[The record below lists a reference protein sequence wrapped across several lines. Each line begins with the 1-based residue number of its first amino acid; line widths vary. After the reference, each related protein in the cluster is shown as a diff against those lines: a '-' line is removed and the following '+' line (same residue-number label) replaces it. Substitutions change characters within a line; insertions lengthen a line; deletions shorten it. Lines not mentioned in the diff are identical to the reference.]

1 MKLNELA
8 ADLATIP
15 ADLTQL
21 EIAGLSAD
29 SRDIRPGYLFV
40 AIAGQSQ
47 DGAQFIADA
56 AQNGAVAAVA
66 SAQSEFDDPG
76 VPVIRVADPRLF
88 LAKAAARFF
97 GAQPQTMVAVTGTAG
112 KTSVASFTRQIWERA
127 GMPAAMIGTTG
138 VETPTR
144 KQYGQLTTP
153 DPVVLHRLLS
163 DLDGEGITHCSMEA
177 SSHGLDQHRLDGVRL
192 SAGAFTNLGRDHLD
206 YHASMEDYFA
216 AKMRL
221 FEALLRPGAPA
232 VIFADDAWSGRAI
245 ERAKARGLE
254 VLTVGRN
261 GEFLTL
267 KRVEH
272 QRSQQIAEI
281 HHGGAIYQVTLP
293 LAGDFQLSN
302 ALVAAGLAI
311 ATGVAAGAAIAALE
325 HLHGAS
331 GRLELVGT
339 TQRGVPAYVDYA
351 HKPEALEQVLQSVR
365 PFTTGRVVVVFGCG
379 GDRDRG
385 KRPIMGEIATRLADM
400 VIVTDD
406 NPRSEDAGSI
416 RAEILAEAPGALEI
430 GDRAQAIADAVAM
443 VAEGDTLV
451 VAGKGHEEGQTV
463 GDTVLPF
470 SDHEEIRKA
479 IARQSPRD
487 RLWTTADMI
496 DAMSGRPVGNLPEG
510 IDGISIDS
518 RSIGQGE
525 AFFAIKG
532 DRFDGHDFTSS
543 AVANGAALLVVSESR
558 LPALGRVQAP
568 MIVVDDVLEAMARL
582 GVAARARTKAR
593 IIAVTGSV
601 GKTTT
606 KEMLRHVLSAQGNV
620 HASVASFNNHWGVPL
635 TLARMPR
642 DTAYG
647 VFEIGMNH
655 ADEIRPLVKLVRPHI
670 AIVTAIA
677 AAHLGHFKNLSEIA
691 AAKAEIFEGVGSG
704 GHVLLNRDSEKFA
717 QLKKTAAALDIANI
731 HAFGQH
737 RQADIRLLN
746 WQPQENGS
754 TAEFNVLGEKISV
767 SVGVPGRHIV
777 QNALA
782 VAGAAK
788 LAGADLRVAVKSL
801 ADLAPSKGRG
811 TRHVLQM
818 GGGAL
823 TVIDD
828 SYNANPASMRAGI
841 ALLRDTPVAA
851 GGRRI
856 AVLGDMLELGSFS
869 KKLHVGLQAPL
880 EEAGIDLVLLGG
892 PEMAALNDSLGD
904 TPTHRHFDTVEA
916 LQPVLLETVRPGD
929 VVLIKS
935 SNGIGFSRLVSAL
948 VDKYPAVSDSGAG
961 QTMREGVSA

>member
-15 ADLTQL
+15 ADLAEL
-21 EIAGLSAD
+21 EITGLSAD
-29 SRDIRPGYLFV
+29 SRNVQPGHVFV
-40 AIAGQSQ
+40 AIAGQKQ
-47 DGAQFIADA
+47 DGAQFLADA
-56 AQNGAVAAVA
+56 VQRGAVAAVA
-66 SAQSEFDDPG
+66 AAQAEFGSPG

-88 LAKAAARFF
+88 LAKAAARFY
-97 GAQPQTMVAVTGTAG
+97 GAQPETMVAVTGTAG

-127 GMPAAMIGTTG
+127 GLQAAMIGTTG

-153 DPVVLHRLLS
+153 DPMVLHRILS
-163 DLDGEGITHCSMEA
+163 ELADEGIAHCSMEA

-206 YHASMEDYFA
+206 YHASMEEYFA

-232 VIFADDAWSGRAI
+232 IIFADDTWSARVI
-245 ERAKARGLE
+245 ERAGARGLE
-254 VLTVGRN
+254 ILTVGRK
-261 GEFLTL
+261 GDFLAL

-311 ATGVAAGAAIAALE
+311 ATGVPAGTAIEALE

-339 TQRGVPAYVDYA
+339 TQKGVPAYVDYA

-385 KRPIMGEIATRLADM
+385 KRPIMGEIATRLADL
-400 VIVTDD
+400 VVVTDD
-406 NPRSEDAGSI
+406 NPRSEDPAAI

-430 GDRAQAIADAVAM
+430 GDRAQAISDAVAM

-470 SDHEEIRKA
+470 SDHDEIRKA
-479 IARQSPRD
+479 IARQAPREW
-487 RLWTTADMI
+487 LWTTADMV
-496 DAMSGRPVGNLPEG
+496 DAMKGRPVGDLPEG

-518 RSIGQGE
+518 RSIGPGE

-532 DRFDGHDFTSS
+532 DRFDGHDFASS
-543 AVANGAALLVVSESR
+543 AVASGAALLVVAESR
-558 LPALGRVQAP
+558 LPALGRVRAP

-606 KEMLRHVLSAQGNV
+606 KEMLRHVLSAQGSV

-635 TLARMPR
+635 TLARMPK
-642 DTAYG
+642 DTAFG

-655 ADEIRPLVKLVRPHI
+655 AGEIRPLVKMVRPHI

-677 AAHLGHFKNLSEIA
+677 AAHLGNFKNISEIA
-691 AAKAEIFEGVGSG
+691 AAKAEIFEGVELG
-704 GHVLLNRDSEKFA
+704 GHALINRDSEKFA
-717 QLKKTAAALDIANI
+717 QLKKAAAACDIANV
-731 HAFGQH
+731 HAFGAH
-737 RQADIRLLN
+737 RQTDIKLVSWEPL
-746 WQPQENGS
+746 ENGS
-754 TAEFNVLGEKISV
+754 SAEFKILGETVAV
-767 SVGVPGRHIV
+767 SVGVPGHHVV

-788 LAGADLRVAVKSL
+788 LAGADLRTVVKSF
-801 ADLAPSKGRG
+801 ADLSPAKGRG
-811 TRHVLQM
+811 ARHVLDA
-818 GGGAL
+818 GRGTL

-841 ALLRDTPVAA
+841 ALLRDTPLAE

-856 AVLGDMLELGSFS
+856 AVLGDMLELGNSS
-869 KKLHVGLQAPL
+869 KKLHAELRTPIV
-880 EEAGIDLVLLGG
+880 EAGIDLLLLGG
-892 PEMAALNDSLGD
+892 PEMKALADTVGD
-904 TPTHRHFDTVEA
+904 AIACRHYETVEA
-916 LQPVLLETVRPGD
+916 LEPALLETVRSGD

-948 VDKYPAVSDSGAG
+948 VDKFPAVSDSGAG
-961 QTMREGVSA
+961 QKSREGVTA